1 MNVIEIEIDN
11 YYITL
16 SNMKLKIVIKRSIIY
31 IKIT

>member
-11 YYITL
+11 YCIIL